1 MQEMAATAAR
11 RRGIVSYDAA
21 TDVLTLTAWVV
32 SHLENEMRKVL
43 LASAALLGGTVS
55 LAYAQAP
62 TVAVAPAPS
71 QGQLVAP
78 YGASGSTNTNN
89 NAWGI
94 ANTPTGSAAA
104 GPLSTIRAPY
114 VYATPVPGTLVIR
127 LNGRVEADVAANFTS
142 VDVGRN
148 ANGAPNGYKLNPVGV
163 ATDIRLYFG
172 ADGMAANGLRYGGAI
187 ELWQNFYGGTAE
199 SAATTAS
206 VSGSGYASAQ
216 TVYVRKAFTYL
227 ASDQAGVLR
236 VGGADG
242 IIGLM
247 DPCIFSSQCWDAGMG
262 TLNGGASTAISP
274 QGAFG
279 IPWVFASQAGAEYA
293 TQKIVYL
300 SPQFS
305 GFDLGVNYVPSRDG
319 NAFGT
324 APGPARYRLACAIR
338 PARSASPS
346 HRATTRPDGSTWSA
360 LRCVLSIRLARSTS
374 RRTVSMRPRAG
385 RS

>member
-1 MQEMAATAAR
+1 M
-11 RRGIVSYDAA
+11 
-21 TDVLTLTAWVV
+21 
-32 SHLENEMRKVL
+32 
-43 LASAALLGGTVS
+43 
-55 LAYAQAP
+55 
-62 TVAVAPAPS
+62 
-71 QGQLVAP
+71 
-78 YGASGSTNTNN
+78 
-89 NAWGI
+89 
-94 ANTPTGSAAA
+94 
-104 GPLSTIRAPY
+104 
-114 VYATPVPGTLVIR
+114 IR

-319 NAFGT
+319 NAFADG
-324 APGPARYRLACAIR
+324 AG
-338 PARSASPS
+338 ASPIQAGVCNQAGPECIAVTS
-346 HRATTRPDGSTWSA
+346 GDDATRWVNMVGAA
-360 LRCVLSIRLARSTS
+360 LRFEHSFGAVDFRTS
-374 RRTVSMRPRAG
+374 TVSVRPRAG